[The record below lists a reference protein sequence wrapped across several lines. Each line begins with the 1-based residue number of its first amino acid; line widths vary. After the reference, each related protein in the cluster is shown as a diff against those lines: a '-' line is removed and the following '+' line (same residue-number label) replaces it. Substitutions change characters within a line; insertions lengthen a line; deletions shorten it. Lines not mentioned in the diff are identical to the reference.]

1 MPIPQD
7 LADRLRSELIRQGQE
22 LDWLDLWPDVV
33 RARVDVLNTLS
44 AVDDELAERHP
55 PASGSDSSGGGW
67 SICETLRHLHLSS
80 IGVADIIHDLA
91 AGQPVRNG
99 SYEWEGDVTA
109 HEIAPELSGSFD
121 GLRHAFALHSVDF
134 AAIPHNLPPKPN
146 LRDTF
151 PHMYF
156 GDFNC
161 RTWFIFQALH
171 DSAHLRQFKAL
182 LEADSG

>member
-1 MPIPQD
+1 MPIAPD
-7 LADRLRSELIRQGQE
+7 LADRLRGKLIRQGE
-22 LDWLDLWPDVV
+22 DLDWLELWPDIV
-33 RARVDVLNTLS
+33 RARVDVLNTLR
-44 AVDDELAERHP
+44 AVDNEVAQRHP
-55 PASGSDSSGGGW
+55 ADSRGGGW

-91 AGQPVRNG
+91 AGRPVRNG

-109 HEIAPELSGSFD
+109 HEMAPELSGSFD

-134 AAIPHNLPPKPN
+134 AAIPHNLPRNPN
-146 LRDTF
+146 LHDTF

-182 LEADSG
+182 LELSDA

>member
-22 LDWLDLWPDVV
+22 LDWLELWPDVV
-33 RARVDVLNTLS
+33 RARVEVLEVLS
-44 AVDDELAERHP
+44 AVDRETAER
-55 PASGSDSSGGGW
+55 SNDDGW

-80 IGVADIIHDLA
+80 IGVADIIRDLA
-91 AGQPVRNG
+91 ADQPVRNG
-99 SYEWEGDVTA
+99 TYEWEGDVTA
-109 HEIAPELSGSFD
+109 HETAPELSGSFD
-121 GLRHAFALHSVDF
+121 DLRHAFALHSVDF
-134 AAIPHNLPPKPN
+134 AAIPHNLPPQPN
-146 LRDTF
+146 LQNTF

-182 LEADSG
+182 LAAE